1 MKFNI
6 DNGEEKVKAINHFN
20 KLINSGGVIEISKR
34 HINRSNSQNNLIHTF
49 LKYLSVQTG
58 ENLEYFK
65 QYIWKM
71 YICPDIFKVEYV
83 NELTDEPR
91 VRWKSSAE
99 LDTKEMT
106 QAIEKLRNWSVDTL
120 GIELPD
126 ADNHDAFREMEREI
140 ENNRGYL

>member
-1 MKFNI
+1 MRFNI
-6 DNGEEKVKAINHFN
+6 DDPIDRDKAIEHFN
-20 KLINSGGVIEISKR
+20 KLINSNGVIEISKR
-34 HINRSNSQNNLIHTF
+34 HVNRSNSQNNLLHTF

-71 YICPDIFKVEYV
+71 YICPDIFKIEYI

-106 QAIEKLRNWSVDTL
+106 QAIEKLRNWSSNTL

-126 ADNHDAFREMEREI
+126 PDNYDAFREIEKEI